1 MLKRVYINTTDMRK
15 NLQDQGQ
22 RPVIGVEEVLSDN
35 SGKHLFDCMAV
46 EIEGPCSIVFR
57 PEQPAAGG
65 ASVVY
70 VETFAPV
77 RAR

>member
-1 MLKRVYINTTDMRK
+1 MLKRVYINTTNMRK
-15 NLQDQGQ
+15 NLQDGGN
-22 RPVIGVEEVLSDN
+22 RPVIGVEEVLSDG
-35 SGKHLFDCMAV
+35 SSMKLFDCMGV
-46 EIEGPCSIVFR
+46 EIEGTCSIVFR